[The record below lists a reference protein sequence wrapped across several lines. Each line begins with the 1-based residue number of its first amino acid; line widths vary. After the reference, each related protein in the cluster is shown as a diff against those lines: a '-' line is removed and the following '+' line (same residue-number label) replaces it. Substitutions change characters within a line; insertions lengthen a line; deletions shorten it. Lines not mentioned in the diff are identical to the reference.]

1 MIYTVTLNPSLD
13 YIVKV
18 NELKIGETNRTSEE
32 TIQPG
37 GKGIN
42 VSIVL
47 HNLSLSSIALGFL
60 AGFTGKEIE
69 NRLSK
74 ESITCDMIHLPE
86 GMSRIN
92 CKLQSNEETEV
103 NGMGPKIDKEH
114 LEALVQKLK
123 SLTEDDIL
131 VLSGSIPPSLSKDI
145 YADLISQLSSSSVP
159 VIVDTTGS
167 SLLSTLPSHPFL
179 IKPNRSELEELS
191 NHALSSVKE
200 IFTAMK
206 ELQKKGARNIITS
219 LGRDGA
225 VMLCETGKKFA
236 CHIENVNAVNTVG
249 AGDSL
254 VAGFIASYFST
265 HDYQSAFIY
274 SVACATASACSEGFA
289 EKDNIV
295 KFLNQTVLTKIQ

>member
-1 MIYTVTLNPSLD
+1 MIYTLTLNPSLD

-18 NELKIGETNRTSEE
+18 NDLKLGETNRTTEE
-32 TIQPG
+32 TINPG

-47 HNLSLSSIALGFL
+47 HNLSVPSIALGFL

-69 NRLSK
+69 RQLAK
-74 ESITCDMIHLPE
+74 ESIKCDMIHLPE

-103 NGMGPKIDKEH
+103 NGMGPMIDQEH
-114 LEALVQKLK
+114 LDTLIQKLK

-131 VLSGSIPPSLSKDI
+131 ALSGSIPPSLSKDI
-145 YADLISQLSSSSVP
+145 YAKLITHLASSSIP
-159 VIVDTTGS
+159 VIADTTGS
-167 SLLSTLPSHPFL
+167 LLLSTLPFHPFL

-191 NHALSSVKE
+191 NQTLASVEE
-200 IFTAMK
+200 IFAAMK

-219 LGRDGA
+219 LGKEGA
-225 VMLCETGKKFA
+225 VMLCETGEKYA
-236 CHIENVNAVNTVG
+236 CCINNVKAVNTVG

-254 VAGFIASYFST
+254 VAGFIASYFNT
-265 HDYQSAFIY
+265 YDYKSAFIY

-289 EKDNIV
+289 RND
-295 KFLNQTVLTKIQ
+295 KIQDLINHTVFTEIQ